1 MIQLVY
7 VFKTRKITSIFRFPL
22 DWKFLHYYDEEKK
35 EGCCVMKYVKKFTDK
50 MKSRNWT
57 VVMLNAA
64 AFMFV
69 LLNVNSACAWI
80 DGQPEVPK
88 EADRF
93 RRH

>member
-1 MIQLVY
+1 
-7 VFKTRKITSIFRFPL
+7 
-22 DWKFLHYYDEEKK
+22 
-35 EGCCVMKYVKKFTDK
+35 MKYVKKFTDK

-88 EADRF
+88 EADSF